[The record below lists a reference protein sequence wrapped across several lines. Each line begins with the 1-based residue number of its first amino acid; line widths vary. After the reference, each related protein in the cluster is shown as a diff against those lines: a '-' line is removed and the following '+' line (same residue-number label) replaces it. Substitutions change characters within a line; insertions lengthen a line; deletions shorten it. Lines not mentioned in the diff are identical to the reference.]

1 VARDIDIFWF
11 LADFEYWLIPFY
23 PPPEKISSDK
33 LGNCPKRRWKS
44 RRRVLNY
51 FMVRSTFYQARKI

>member
-11 LADFEYWLIPFY
+11 LAGFEHWLIPFY

-33 LGNCPKRRWKS
+33 LENCLRGGGKAGRG
-44 RRRVLNY
+44 Y
-51 FMVRSTFYQARKI
+51 